1 MTFTMKIN
9 SIFRQIAL
17 LPLMVLLSAE
27 KKKRVGGQAVIEGVM
42 MRGNQK
48 VSWAVRKPD
57 GEAVVETIPFIS
69 LCKKH
74 KALRILAIR
83 GAINLFE
90 SLQVGFKAL
99 SRSAELAEDK
109 KEEKKATFTDSLISF
124 ATLALSLVFS
134 FGFFLYLPLKILSFF
149 VPQESAFLYN
159 ILAGILRVIF
169 FIAYLLIISLWKDI
183 RRIFEY
189 HGAEHKVIFAYE
201 AEKELTVES
210 ARQFGTLHPRCGTSF
225 ILLVSIVCIFLFS
238 IIDAVII
245 HFFGPYPNV
254 ITRTLVHIV
263 LIPLVS
269 GLSYEVLRFS
279 DRNQHIPLIRAFIQ
293 PGLWLQH
300 ITTKNPNDEQIAIAL
315 KALRAVL

>member
-1 MTFTMKIN
+1 MKIIN
-9 SIFRQIAL
+9 KL
-17 LPLMVLLSAE
+17 LRVFKHSAFFPLMAFLSVE
-27 KKKRVGGQAVIEGVM
+27 KKKRVGGQAIIEGVM
-42 MRGNQK
+42 MRGKQK
-48 VSWAVRKPD
+48 VSWAVRKPN

-69 LCKKH
+69 LCKQH
-74 KALRILAIR
+74 RALRIPAIR
-83 GAINLFE
+83 GAINLYE
-90 SLQVGFKAL
+90 SLKVGFQAL
-99 SRSAELAEDK
+99 SRSAELAEEK
-109 KEEKKATFTDSLISF
+109 KEEKKATLVDSLISF
-124 ATLALSLVFS
+124 LTLALSLVFS

-159 ILAGILRVIF
+159 FLAGMLRVIF
-169 FIAYLLIISLWKDI
+169 FLAYLLIISQWKDI

-201 AEKELTVES
+201 AEKELTVEA
-210 ARQFGTLHPRCGTSF
+210 ARQYGTLHPRCGTSF

-238 IIDAVII
+238 IIDAIII
-245 HFFGPYPNV
+245 HYFGPYPNV

-279 DRNQHIPLIRAFIQ
+279 DKNQHIPLIRALIQ

-315 KALRAVL
+315 KALQAVL